1 MAQPVLEFRDVV
13 KRFGTVPAV
22 DGVSF
27 SIQPGEVFTLLGPSG
42 CGKTTTLR
50 CVAGLETTSA
60 GRIRINGETVSSV
73 DRHRFVP
80 PERRNIG
87 MVFQSYAIWPHM
99 SVFDNVAFPLQL
111 RGLSKNQIHDR
122 V

>member
-27 SIQPGEVFTLLGPSG
+27 SIQPGEIFTLLGPSG

-50 CVAGLETTSA
+50 LVAGLEEPDDGEILVNGTPLTAPRRGIFVAPTS
-60 GRIRINGETVSSV
+60 GRWEWFSNLTPSGRT
-73 DRHRFVP
+73 
-80 PERRNIG
+80 
-87 MVFQSYAIWPHM
+87 
-99 SVFDNVAFPLQL
+99 
-111 RGLSKNQIHDR
+111 
-122 V
+122 